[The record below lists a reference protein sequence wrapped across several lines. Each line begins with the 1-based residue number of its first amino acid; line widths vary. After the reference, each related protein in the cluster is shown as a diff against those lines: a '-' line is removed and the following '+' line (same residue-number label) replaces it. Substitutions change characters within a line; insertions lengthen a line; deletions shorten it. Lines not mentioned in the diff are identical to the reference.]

1 VKFSLS
7 PETKKYLIVGASAV
21 AAVIVGVYL
30 YQRYQ
35 VNTSQGQSD
44 EAQAQ
49 QDELEFLAEQ
59 AAGGASEYD
68 LGGGGTTAFTLPTS
82 ATGQTSLA
90 GEITSLEQA
99 LGLTP
104 PTSASG
110 GSSSGAG
117 SSAGS
122 SGSSG
127 GATTSTPPTPR
138 TVVPPG
144 ANPKIITAPTGEASE
159 LPVLE
164 MDSDRFL

>member
-1 VKFSLS
+1 LKLSLS
-7 PETKKYLIVGASAV
+7 PETKKYLIIGASAV

-49 QDELEFLAEQ
+49 EDELEFLAEQ
-59 AAGGASEYD
+59 SANGASEYD
-68 LGGGGTTAFTLPTS
+68 LGGGTTAFTLPTS
-82 ATGQTSLA
+82 TTGQTSLA
-90 GEITSLEQA
+90 GEITSIEQA